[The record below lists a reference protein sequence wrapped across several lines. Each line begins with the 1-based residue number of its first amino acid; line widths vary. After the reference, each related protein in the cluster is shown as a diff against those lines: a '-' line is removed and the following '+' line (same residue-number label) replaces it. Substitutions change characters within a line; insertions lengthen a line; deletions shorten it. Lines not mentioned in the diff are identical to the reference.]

1 VQTRARTVL
10 ANVSVRSTGAEWTGM
25 IGLVPTDF
33 ESPEGGVLTSVT
45 VEHRAQVIVL
55 GNEKGGSG
63 KSTTAMHLIVGL
75 LRDGYRVGAID
86 LDARQGTLSGYLAA
100 RQAFA
105 AARKVDL
112 PVPRH
117 LSVFRSELDSRAE
130 AEVEEA
136 ARFEAALADLSRDCD
151 IVVIDCP
158 GADTYLSRLGHG
170 AADTLIT
177 PINDSFVDFA
187 MLAKVDPERI
197 EVVHPSI
204 YSEMV
209 WQARK
214 RRFARDRGRIDWIV
228 MRNRMGANEAR
239 NKRDVGSTLDA
250 LAKRIGFRTVKGF
263 GERVIFRE
271 LYLQGLTLMDVRE
284 AGLGIQ
290 LGMSHVAARA
300 EVRALIGAIRKAPP
314 DEGKALRVVT
324 TEGISTAHADVAQG

>member
-1 VQTRARTVL
+1 MATIRAER
-10 ANVSVRSTGAEWTGM
+10 
-25 IGLVPTDF
+25 
-33 ESPEGGVLTSVT
+33 
-45 VEHRAQVIVL
+45 RALLIVL

-86 LDARQGTLSGYLAA
+86 LDARQATLSGYLAQ
-100 RQAFA
+100 RENFA
-105 AARKVDL
+105 HAKGVPL
-112 PVPRH
+112 PMPRH
-117 LSVFRSELDSRAE
+117 LAVLRSEADSRTVAE
-130 AEVEEA
+130 AEEQERFVA
-136 ARFEAALADLSRDCD
+136 AHAELSKDCE

-158 GADTYLSRLGHG
+158 GADTYLSRLGH
-170 AADTLIT
+170 AHADTLIT

-187 MLAKVDPERI
+187 MLAKVDPDNH

-214 RRFARDRGRIDWIV
+214 ARFARDRGRIDWIV
-228 MRNRMGANEAR
+228 MRNRLGAIAQR
-239 NKRDVGSTLDA
+239 NKRDVGATVEL

-284 AGLGIQ
+284 AGLGIA

-300 EVRALIGAIRKAPP
+300 EVRALIGAIRKPPPAAARAPVGCEP
-314 DEGKALRVVT
+314 AERAV
-324 TEGISTAHADVAQG
+324 